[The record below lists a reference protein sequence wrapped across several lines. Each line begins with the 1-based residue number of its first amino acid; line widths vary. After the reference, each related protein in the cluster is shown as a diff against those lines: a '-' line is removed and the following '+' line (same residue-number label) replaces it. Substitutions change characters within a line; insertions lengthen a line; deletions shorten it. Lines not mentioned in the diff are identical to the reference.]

1 MKIQTLAVLA
11 GMSAP
16 LILSGSASAGFI
28 GIETTSKPNEFGIFT
43 VNIYAVFD
51 RPGEDHMLA
60 TFGTREIPLTIQVTG
75 GTFYNHPFGGDT
87 APQPVLIE
95 AFPSLAYDTFVTIG
109 KKDADGDALLVVA
122 GFPIGITGSVLETL
136 SGWLVTVDDPQGN
149 PFDPANSFPGDGS
162 VLIGQFSTAD
172 GNAISGTIPMEYIS
186 NGFTEQSVVTFHHTL
201 DPPCPW
207 DCGDGDGKVGVV
219 DFLAL
224 LTDWGLVTPCDFDGG
239 GIGNTDFLELL
250 FNWGP
255 CP

>member
-149 PFDPANSFPGDGS
+149 PFDPANSFPGDGR

-172 GNAISGTIPMEYIS
+172 GTEIHGTFDDRSDDGVEAVPNVQGVDLNGSISE
-186 NGFTEQSVVTFHHTL
+186 VV
-201 DPPCPW
+201 
-207 DCGDGDGKVGVV
+207 
-219 DFLAL
+219 AL
-224 LTDWGLVTPCDFDGG
+224 RRHGCS
-239 GIGNTDFLELL
+239 EHRA
-250 FNWGP
+250 
-255 CP
+255 

>member
-11 GMSAP
+11 GVSAP
-16 LILSGSASAGFI
+16 LILGGSALAGFI

-43 VNIYAVFD
+43 VNVYAVFD

-60 TFGTREIPLTIQVTG
+60 TFGTHEIPLTIEVTG
-75 GTFYNHPFGGDT
+75 GTFYNSPFGSDV
-87 APQPVLIE
+87 APQAALVE
-95 AFPSLAYDTFVTIG
+95 VFPSLAYDTFVTIG
-109 KKDADGDALLVVA
+109 KKDANGDNLIVVA
-122 GFPIGITGSVLETL
+122 GFPGFDGSVLETL
-136 SGWLVTVDDPQGN
+136 SGWLVFEDDPQGN

-172 GNAISGTIPMEYIS
+172 GNGISGTIPMEYIS
-186 NGFTEQSVVTFHHTL
+186 NGFTEQSVVTFHHAL
-201 DPPCPW
+201 DAPCPW
-207 DCGDGDGKVGVV
+207 DCADGDGKVGVV

-224 LTDWGLVTPCDFDGG
+224 LVDWGLVTPCDFDGG